1 MFRGVKRDEER
12 QAEKRRQR
20 AVDLEANRERERSL
34 ATMQPSATGRA
45 HSTDDGGAK
54 PAAPPAEGARTGEPN
69 AGAGAASAG
78 TGPPK
83 GAPAFGPW
91 GTKRTASA
99 IYFETHRI

>member
-45 HSTDDGGAK
+45 PST
-54 PAAPPAEGARTGEPN
+54 AEGARTGEPN